1 MLVPNG
7 TIQLAGWGRTEN
19 TSSTDYLLKVEV
31 DMMTAKECKMNF
43 PSINF
48 ITDDDRQICA
58 GVKKGKCRNKN
69 ISIN

>member
-43 PSINF
+43 PS
-48 ITDDDRQICA
+48 
-58 GVKKGKCRNKN
+58 
-69 ISIN
+69 